1 MANPSLSTP
10 EHLQEAFTTFNQL
23 SEQLVG
29 SYHDLQ
35 ERVELLNA
43 ELSTARDERIKE
55 LTEKER
61 LASRL
66 SALLNALPGGVIVLD
81 SSGVIQEH
89 NPAAADL
96 LGEPLENL
104 AWSEVIRRAFSPR
117 SDDGHEVSLTDG
129 RRVSIST
136 CPLESEPGQILLL
149 TDVTEMRRLQD
160 RLSQHQRLAA
170 MGEMAASLAHQIRTP
185 LSSALLY
192 ASNLKRPQLNDEQRD
207 RFATKIRSRLGH
219 LEQVVNDMLLYARGG
234 LSGAE
239 KFTMLDLLNDL
250 EHFLE
255 SQIKSS
261 QTHFVVDNH
270 VGDIGLN
277 GNQQMLLSA
286 LINLSM
292 NAIQAMGRGGS
303 LCVDVRYADAS
314 TLQLRIIDNGPGI
327 DTEVQRKIFN
337 PFYTTRQEGTG
348 LGLAVVAAVVRAHEG
363 EISLESEVGQGSSFI
378 LHLPIL
384 EQNGQMDTAIERV
397 TKKLHSVVPPKKLMS
412 A

>member
-1 MANPSLSTP
+1 MASTAPSTP
-10 EHLQEAFTTFNQL
+10 EHLQEAFATFNQL

-35 ERVELLNA
+35 GRVEQLNA
-43 ELSTARDERIKE
+43 ELSTAKDERIKE

-66 SALLNALPGGVIVLD
+66 SALLSALPGGVIVLD
-81 SSGVIQEH
+81 SRGVIQDY
-89 NPAAADL
+89 NPAAASL
-96 LGEPLENL
+96 LGEPLKQL
-104 AWSEVIRRAFSPR
+104 AWSEVIGRAFSPR

-192 ASNLKRPQLNDEQRD
+192 ASNLKRPHLDDEQRE

-234 LSGAE
+234 LSGVE
-239 KFTMLDLLNDL
+239 KFTLAELLQDL

-255 SQIKSS
+255 AQIQSS
-261 QTHFVVDNH
+261 KTRFIIDNH
-270 VGDIGLN
+270 LGTARLC
-277 GNQQMLLSA
+277 GNRQMLLSA
-286 LINLSM
+286 MINLCM

-303 LCVDVRYADAS
+303 LCIDVRRTTAS
-314 TLQLRIIDNGPGI
+314 SLQLRIMDNGPGI
-327 DTEVQRKIFN
+327 DKALQGKIFN

-363 EISLESEVGQGSSFI
+363 DIALHSQPGEGSNFI
-378 LHLPIL
+378 LDLPIL
-384 EQNGQMDTAIERV
+384 ERVADVKASVGETASAP
-397 TKKLHSVVPPKKLMS
+397 HPASHNKLMS

>member
-1 MANPSLSTP
+1 MTTSLPSTP
-10 EHLQEAFTTFNQL
+10 EHLEEAFATFNQL

-29 SYHDLQ
+29 SYQDLQ
-35 ERVELLNA
+35 GRVEQLSA
-43 ELSTARDERIKE
+43 ELSTAKDERIKE

-66 SALLNALPGGVIVLD
+66 TSLLSALPGGVVVLD
-81 SSGVIQEH
+81 SSGVIQEY
-89 NPAAADL
+89 NPAAANL
-96 LGEPLENL
+96 LGEPLFQL
-104 AWSEVIRRAFSPR
+104 AWSDVIRRSFSPR
-117 SDDGHEVSLTDG
+117 SDDGHEVSLSDG

-136 CPLESEPGQILLL
+136 CPIESEPGQILLL

-192 ASNLKRPQLNDEQRD
+192 ASNLKRPHLNDEQRD

-234 LSGAE
+234 LSGVE
-239 KFTMLDLLNDL
+239 KFTTLDLLEDL

-255 SQIKSS
+255 SQVKSS
-261 QTHFVVDNH
+261 HTHFTIDNQ
-270 VGDIGLN
+270 VGEVELC
-277 GNQQMLLSA
+277 GNRQMLLSA
-286 LINLSM
+286 MINLCM
-292 NAIQAMGRGGS
+292 NAIQAMKRGGS
-303 LCVDVRYADAS
+303 LCVDIRQTGAGA
-314 TLQLRIIDNGPGI
+314 LQIRIVDNGPGI
-327 DTEVQRKIFN
+327 NKEQQGKIFS

-363 EISLESEVGQGSSFI
+363 EITLQSQPGEGSSFI
-378 LHLPIL
+378 LQLPIL
-384 EQNGQMDTAIERV
+384 EKGIKTDNSSSEHGSALESIANN
-397 TKKLHSVVPPKKLMS
+397 KLMT

>member
-1 MANPSLSTP
+1 MTNTSPSTP

-35 ERVELLNA
+35 GRVEQLND
-43 ELSTARDERIKE
+43 ELSTAKDERIKE
-55 LTEKER
+55 LSEKER

-66 SALLNALPGGVIVLD
+66 TALLDALPGGVIVLD
-81 SSGVIQEH
+81 SSGIIQEY
-89 NPAAADL
+89 NPVAADL
-96 LGEPLENL
+96 LGEPLQNIS
-104 AWSEVIRRAFSPR
+104 WSDVIRRSFSPR
-117 SDDGHEVSLTDG
+117 SDDGHEVSLSDG

-192 ASNLKRPQLNDEQRD
+192 ASNLKRPHLDDEQRD

-234 LSGAE
+234 LSGVE
-239 KFTMLDLLNDL
+239 KFTIADLISDL

-255 SQIKSS
+255 SQLKSS
-261 QTHFVVDNH
+261 QTHFVIENH
-270 VGDIGLN
+270 LGDIGLS
-277 GNQQMLLSA
+277 GNRQMLLSA
-286 LINLSM
+286 LINLAT
-292 NAIQAMGRGGS
+292 NAIQAMGRNGS
-303 LCVDVRYADAS
+303 LCIDVGQTNAE
-314 TLQLRIIDNGPGI
+314 TLQLRIMDNGPGI
-327 DTEVQRKIFN
+327 DENIQSKIFN

-363 EISLESEVGQGSSFI
+363 DISLHSQPDEGSSFI
-378 LHLPIL
+378 LRLPII
-384 EQNGQMDTAIERV
+384 EKSNKANTSGSEDTSNRQSM
-397 TKKLHSVVPPKKLMS
+397 TNNNLMT

>member
-1 MANPSLSTP
+1 MTSPSLNTP

-29 SYHDLQ
+29 SYYDLQ
-35 ERVELLNA
+35 GRVEQLNS
-43 ELSTARDERIKE
+43 ELSTAKDERIKE

-66 SALLNALPGGVIVLD
+66 TALLHTLPGGVIVLD

-89 NPAAADL
+89 NPVAADL
-96 LGEPLENL
+96 LGEPLKQL

-117 SDDGHEVSLTDG
+117 SDDGHEVSLCDG

-192 ASNLKRPQLNDEQRD
+192 ASNLKRPHLSDEQRD

-219 LEQVVNDMLLYARGG
+219 LEQVVDDMLLYARGG

-239 KFTMLDLLNDL
+239 NFTVLDLLNDL

-255 SQIKSS
+255 SQIRSS
-261 QTHFVVDNH
+261 QTTFVVDNH
-270 VGDIGLN
+270 VGDIGLR
-277 GNQQMLLSA
+277 GNRQMLLSA
-286 LINLSM
+286 LINLSV
-292 NAIQAMGRGGS
+292 NAIQAMGREGG
-303 LCVDVRYADAS
+303 LCIDARYADAQS
-314 TLQLRIIDNGPGI
+314 LLLRIIDNGPGI
-327 DTEVQRKIFN
+327 NKDIQSKIFN

-363 EISLESEVGQGSSFI
+363 EISLESELAKGSSFI
-378 LHLPIL
+378 LRLPII
-384 EQNGQMDTAIERV
+384 EQSMRAETSTGEATR
-397 TKKLHSVVPPKKLMS
+397 TLHSATPKNVMT

>member
-1 MANPSLSTP
+1 MANTSPCTP

-35 ERVELLNA
+35 DRVEVLSA
-43 ELSTARDERIKE
+43 ELSTAKDERIKE

-66 SALLNALPGGVIVLD
+66 TALLDALPGGVIVLD
-81 SSGVIQEH
+81 SSGVIQDY
-89 NPAAADL
+89 NPAAASL
-96 LGEPLENL
+96 LGEPLHNIL
-104 AWSEVIRRAFSPR
+104 WSDIIRRSFSPR
-117 SDDGHEVSLTDG
+117 SDDGHEVSLVDG

-192 ASNLKRPQLNDEQRD
+192 ASNLKRPHLDDEQRD

-234 LSGAE
+234 LSGVE
-239 KFTMLDLLNDL
+239 KFTIVDLLDDL
-250 EHFLE
+250 QHFLE
-255 SQIKSS
+255 SQLKSS
-261 QTHFVVDNH
+261 QTEFVVENH
-270 VGDIGLN
+270 LGDVVLS
-277 GNQQMLLSA
+277 GNRQMLLSA
-286 LINLSM
+286 LINLST
-292 NAIQAMGRGGS
+292 NAIQAMGREGS
-303 LCVDVRYADAS
+303 LSVDVGRS
-314 TLQLRIIDNGPGI
+314 NKESLQLRIMDNGPGI
-327 DTEVQRKIFN
+327 DESLQNKIFN

-363 EISLESEVGQGSSFI
+363 DISLDSEAGEGTCFTLQ
-378 LHLPIL
+378 LPII
-384 EQNGQMDTAIERV
+384 EQNLDVNTSGSEDV
-397 TKKLHSVVPPKKLMS
+397 SHLHSSTNNKLMT

>member
-1 MANPSLSTP
+1 MGNPSLNTP

-29 SYHDLQ
+29 SYYDLQ
-35 ERVELLNA
+35 GRVEQLNS
-43 ELSTARDERIKE
+43 ELSTAKDERIKE

-66 SALLNALPGGVIVLD
+66 TALLDTLPGGVIVLD

-89 NPAAADL
+89 NPGAADL
-96 LGEPLENL
+96 LGEPLKQL

-117 SDDGHEVSLTDG
+117 SDDGHEVSLSDG

-192 ASNLKRPQLNDEQRD
+192 ASNLKRPHLSDEQRD

-219 LEQVVNDMLLYARGG
+219 LEQVVDDMLLYARGG

-239 KFTMLDLLNDL
+239 KFTVLDLLNDL

-261 QTHFVVDNH
+261 QTTFVVDNH
-270 VGDIGLN
+270 VGDIGVR
-277 GNQQMLLSA
+277 GNRQMLLSA
-286 LINLSM
+286 LINLSV
-292 NAIQAMGRGGS
+292 NAIQAMGREGS
-303 LCVDVRYADAS
+303 LCIDVHYADAQS
-314 TLQLRIIDNGPGI
+314 LLLHITDNGPGI
-327 DTEVQRKIFN
+327 NNDIQSEIFN

-363 EISLESEVGQGSSFI
+363 EISLDSELGEGSRFI
-378 LHLPIL
+378 LRLPII
-384 EQNGQMDTAIERV
+384 EQSTRAKTSTNEATRN
-397 TKKLHSVVPPKKLMS
+397 LHSVTHQKVMT

>member
-1 MANPSLSTP
+1 MTNTSPSTP
-10 EHLQEAFTTFNQL
+10 EHLQEAFTTFNEL

-29 SYHDLQ
+29 SYNDLQ
-35 ERVELLNA
+35 SRVEVLNA
-43 ELSTARDERIKE
+43 ELSTAKDERIKE
-55 LTEKER
+55 LSEKER

-66 SALLNALPGGVIVLD
+66 TALLDALPGGVIVLD
-81 SSGVIQEH
+81 STGVIQEY
-89 NPAAADL
+89 NPVATDL
-96 LGEPLENL
+96 LGEPLQDIP
-104 AWSEVIRRAFSPR
+104 WSDVIRRSFAPR

-192 ASNLKRPQLNDEQRD
+192 ASNLKRPHLNDEQRD

-234 LSGAE
+234 LSGVE
-239 KFTMLDLLNDL
+239 KFTIADLINDL
-250 EHFLE
+250 QHFLE
-255 SQIKSS
+255 SQLKSS
-261 QTHFVVDNH
+261 QTNFVIENH
-270 VGDIGLN
+270 LGDVELS
-277 GNQQMLLSA
+277 GNRQMLLSA
-286 LINLSM
+286 LINLST
-292 NAIQAMGRGGS
+292 NAIQAMGRNGS
-303 LCVDVRYADAS
+303 LCVDVGQADAE
-314 TLQLRIIDNGPGI
+314 TLQLRIMDNGPGI
-327 DTEVQRKIFN
+327 DENIQNKIFN

-363 EISLESEVGQGSSFI
+363 DISLHSRPDEGSSFI
-378 LHLPIL
+378 LRLPII
-384 EQNGQMDTAIERV
+384 EQSTGLNASGSEDVSHLQSITNNNLMTA
-397 TKKLHSVVPPKKLMS
+397 
-412 A
+412 

>member
-1 MANPSLSTP
+1 MASTSPSTP
-10 EHLQEAFTTFNQL
+10 EHLQEAFATFNQL

-35 ERVELLNA
+35 GRVEQLNA
-43 ELSTARDERIKE
+43 ELSTAKDERIKE

-66 SALLNALPGGVIVLD
+66 SALLSALPGGVIVLD
-81 SSGVIQEH
+81 SSGVIQEY

-96 LGEPLENL
+96 LGEPLKQH
-104 AWSEVIRRAFSPR
+104 AWSDIIRRAFAPR
-117 SDDGHEVSLTDG
+117 SDDGHEVSLSDG

-192 ASNLKRPQLNDEQRD
+192 ASNLKRPHLNDEQRE

-234 LSGAE
+234 LSGVE
-239 KFTMLDLLNDL
+239 KFTTLDLLNDL

-255 SQIKSS
+255 SQLKSS
-261 QTHFVVDNH
+261 QTEFIIDNR
-270 VGDIGLN
+270 IGKVALR
-277 GNQQMLLSA
+277 GNRQMLLSA
-286 LINLSM
+286 MINLCI

-303 LCVDVRYADAS
+303 LCVDVRQDDNANLS
-314 TLQLRIIDNGPGI
+314 LRIMDNGPGI
-327 DTEVQRKIFN
+327 DADAQGKIFN

-363 EISLESEVGQGSSFI
+363 DIALHSQPGEGSSFI
-378 LHLPIL
+378 LQLPII
-384 EQNGQMDTAIERV
+384 ESGNG
-397 TKKLHSVVPPKKLMS
+397 TKASAGEATSELHPVSPKKMMT

>member
-1 MANPSLSTP
+1 MTGSSLNSP
-10 EHLQEAFTTFNQL
+10 EHLQEAFATFNQL

-35 ERVELLNA
+35 ARVEQLND
-43 ELSTARDERIKE
+43 ELSTAKDERIKE

-66 SALLNALPGGVIVLD
+66 SALLSALPGGVIVLD
-81 SSGVIQEH
+81 SSGVIQDY
-89 NPAAADL
+89 NRVAANL
-96 LGEPLENL
+96 LGEPLHQV
-104 AWSEVIRRAFSPR
+104 AWSEVIRRAFAPR
-117 SDDGHEVSLTDG
+117 NDDGHEVSLTDG

-234 LSGAE
+234 LSGVE
-239 KFTMLDLLNDL
+239 KFSSKVLLDDL

-261 QTHFVVDNH
+261 QTNFIIENH
-270 VGDIGLN
+270 ISAVALR
-277 GNQQMLLSA
+277 GNRQMLLSA

-303 LCVDVRYADAS
+303 LCIDVRQSGDA
-314 TLQLRIIDNGPGI
+314 TLQLRISDNGPGI
-327 DTEVQRKIFN
+327 DKEVQDKIFN

-363 EISLESEVGQGSSFI
+363 DIAVESEPDEGTSFI
-378 LHLPIL
+378 LTLPVID
-384 EQNGQMDTAIERV
+384 QDTQSVISESKESAAA
-397 TKKLHSVVPPKKLMS
+397 HSPANKKLMT

>member
-1 MANPSLSTP
+1 MSNSSINTP
-10 EHLQEAFTTFNQL
+10 ENLQEAFMAFNQL

-35 ERVELLNA
+35 GRVEQLNA
-43 ELSTARDERIKE
+43 ELSTAKDERIKE

-66 SALLNALPGGVIVLD
+66 SALLTALPGGVIVLD
-81 SSGVIQEH
+81 SSGIIREYNRV
-89 NPAAADL
+89 AADL
-96 LGEPLENL
+96 LGEPLEGL
-104 AWSEVIRRAFSPR
+104 AWSDVIRRAFAPR
-117 SDDGHEVSLTDG
+117 SDDGHDVSLTDG

-136 CPLESEPGQILLL
+136 CPLEGEPGQILLL

-192 ASNLKRPQLNDEQRD
+192 ASNLKRPQLNDEQRE

-234 LSGAE
+234 LSGVE
-239 KFTMLDLLNDL
+239 KFNLTSLLEDL

-255 SQIKSS
+255 SQLKSS
-261 QTHFVVDNH
+261 QTELIIDNH
-270 VGDIGLN
+270 LDDIDLR
-277 GNQQMLLSA
+277 GNRQMLLSA
-286 LINLSM
+286 LINLAM

-303 LCVDVRYADAS
+303 LCIDARYADAT
-314 TLQLRIIDNGPGI
+314 TLQLRVIDNGPGI
-327 DTEVQRKIFN
+327 DNEVQRKIFD

-363 EISLESEVGQGSSFI
+363 EISLQSEPGEGSSFI
-378 LHLPIL
+378 LRMPII
-384 EQNGQMDTAIERV
+384 EQHQRGDASASDMAKTIHTETQQKVMTA
-397 TKKLHSVVPPKKLMS
+397 
-412 A
+412 

>member
-1 MANPSLSTP
+1 MSNPSLSTP

-35 ERVELLNA
+35 GRVEQLNA
-43 ELSTARDERIKE
+43 ELSTAKDERIKE
-55 LTEKER
+55 LSEKER

-66 SALLNALPGGVIVLD
+66 SALLTALPGGVIVLD
-81 SSGVIQEH
+81 SSGVIQEY
-89 NPAAADL
+89 NPAAANL

-104 AWSEVIRRAFSPR
+104 AWSDVIRRAFSPR

-192 ASNLKRPQLNDEQRD
+192 ASNLKRPHLNDEQRD

-234 LSGAE
+234 LSGME
-239 KFTMLDLLNDL
+239 KFTIQDLLNDL

-261 QTHFVVDNH
+261 QTHFVIDNH
-270 VGDIGLN
+270 VDEIGLR

-303 LCVDVRYADAS
+303 LCVDVRYADAT

-327 DTEVQRKIFN
+327 DKDVQRKIFN

-363 EISLESEVGQGSSFI
+363 EISLDSEVGEGSSFI
-378 LHLPIL
+378 LRLPII
-384 EQNGQMDTAIERV
+384 EQTGLADTSKDGVSNKLQSV
-397 TKKLHSVVPPKKLMS
+397 TPKKLMS